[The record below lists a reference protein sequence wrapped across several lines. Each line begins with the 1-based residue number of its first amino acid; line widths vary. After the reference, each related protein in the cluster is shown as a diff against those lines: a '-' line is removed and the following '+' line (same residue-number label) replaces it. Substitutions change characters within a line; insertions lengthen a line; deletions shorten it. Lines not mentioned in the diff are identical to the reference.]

1 MRKTAYQNPCI
12 LIRRLISAH
21 MTGACHD
28 GSGILAIMT
37 HPRHEKYRE
46 YGQITTFIPSRI

>member
-1 MRKTAYQNPCI
+1 MRKTACQNPHI

-21 MTGACHD
+21 MTGVCHD

-37 HPRHEKYRE
+37 HPLHEKYRE